1 MKKRIS
7 ALLLSVV
14 LCLGM
19 LSMNAL
25 AADDSSSTAQSIA
38 TGQAKGT
45 TITVNAGAGNA
56 NKLCA
61 LWGDENFT
69 KLLLLFYTDA
79 SGNAAITVDKA
90 LETTDTYYVGVQ
102 GAAGNAVKV
111 DIKDNTEAP
120 DTNKVAT
127 PAISPNGG
135 SFTGSQQVTI
145 TCSTSEATIYYTLDG
160 TEPTTSS
167 TAYTAPF
174 TISGTTTVKAIAVKD
189 GMTNSDVATAV
200 FTKNSGGST
209 TPGGGSSGGGGGG
222 GGGKRHDSS
231 TTNKNPTTPDNYGNN
246 GSTSGMKFTDVATSS
261 WYYSAVKYM
270 QDKGLMAGTSTT
282 TFSPDVTTTRA
293 MIVTILYRM
302 ENEPSATASTF
313 PDVAAGQWYS
323 NAVAW
328 AAANGIVSGYDNGNF
343 GPEDIITREQMA
355 AILFRYASFK
365 GYDVTKTAN
374 LSTYGDGTQVSEY
387 AQSSMQWANGAG
399 LITGTDTNLLLPTG
413 SATRAQV
420 ASILMRFLENVAR

>member
-25 AADDSSSTAQSIA
+25 AAESDGIVIKAIGTEGQTAINVTA
-38 TGQAKGT
+38 DA
-45 TITVNAGAGNA
+45 NNA

-61 LWGDENFT
+61 LWGDSAYKE
-69 KLLLLFYTDA
+69 LLLLFYTDA
-79 SGNAAITVDKA
+79 SGNATVTVDKA
-90 LETTDTYYVGVQ
+90 LEASDTYFVGVQ
-102 GAAGNAVKV
+102 GATGNATKV
-111 DIKDNTEAP
+111 DITTTTTP
-120 DTNKVAT
+120 DTNTVAT
-127 PAISPNGG
+127 PVISPNSGT
-135 SFTGSQQVTI
+135 FTSSQEVTI
-145 TCSTSEATIYYTLDG
+145 TCATEGAIIYYTVDG
-160 TEPTTSS
+160 TDPSTSS
-167 TAYTAPF
+167 TKYEKSF
-174 TISGTTTVKAIAVKD
+174 TISATTTVKAIAVKE
-189 GMTNSDVATAV
+189 GMKNSAVATAT
-200 FTKNSGGST
+200 FTKSSGGGA
-209 TPGGGSSGGGGGG
+209 TPGGSSGGGGGG
-222 GGGKRHDSS
+222 GGGKRHDS

-282 TFSPDVTTTRA
+282 TFSPDMTTTRA

-302 ENEPSATASTF
+302 ENEPAATASTF

-374 LSTYGDGTQVSEY
+374 LSAYGDGTQVSEY

-399 LITGTDTNLLLPTG
+399 LIIGTDTNLLLPTG

-420 ASILMRFLENVAR
+420 ASILMRFLENIAK

>member
-25 AADDSSSTAQSIA
+25 AAESDGIVIKAIGTEGQTAINVTA
-38 TGQAKGT
+38 DA
-45 TITVNAGAGNA
+45 NNA

-61 LWGDENFT
+61 LWGDKDFT

-79 SGNAAITVDKA
+79 SGNATVTVDTA
-90 LETTDTYYVGVQ
+90 LTKNASYYVGVQ
-102 GAAGNAVKV
+102 GETKAVQV
-111 DIKDNTEAP
+111 QIKDADPSTS
-120 DTNKVAT
+120 DTVKT
-127 PAISPNGG
+127 PVISSKDGTT
-135 SFTGSQQVTI
+135 FTSTQEVTI
-145 TCSTSEATIYYTLDG
+145 TCATEGATIYYTTDG
-160 TEPTTSS
+160 TDPSTSS
-167 TAYTAPF
+167 TKYEKSF
-174 TISGTTTVKAIAVKD
+174 TISATTTVKAIAVKE
-189 GMTNSDVATAV
+189 GMKNSAVATAT
-200 FTKNSGGST
+200 FTKSSGGGT
-209 TPGGGSSGGGGGG
+209 TPGGSSGGGGGG
-222 GGGKRHDSS
+222 GGGKRHDS
-231 TTNKNPTTPDNYGNN
+231 TTTDKNPTTPDNYGNN

-282 TFSPDVTTTRA
+282 TFSPDMTTTRA

-302 ENEPSATASTF
+302 ENEPAATASTF

-374 LSTYGDGTQVSEY
+374 LSAYGDGTQVSEY

-420 ASILMRFLENVAR
+420 ASILMRFLENIAK

>member
-25 AADDSSSTAQSIA
+25 AVDTGSSTVAPDS
-38 TGQAKGT
+38 T
-45 TITVNAGAGNA
+45 TITATGTAGEKSISVKADA

-61 LWGDENFT
+61 LWGDSAYKE
-69 KLLLLFYTDA
+69 LLLLFYTDA
-79 SGNAAITVDKA
+79 SGNATVTVDKA
-90 LETTDTYYVGVQ
+90 LEASDTYFVGVQ
-102 GAAGNAVKV
+102 GATGNATKV
-111 DIKDNTEAP
+111 DITTTTTP
-120 DTNKVAT
+120 DTNTVAT
-127 PAISPNGG
+127 PVISPNSGT
-135 SFTGSQQVTI
+135 FTSSQEVTI
-145 TCSTSEATIYYTLDG
+145 TCATEGAIIYYTVDG
-160 TEPTTSS
+160 TDPSTSS
-167 TAYTAPF
+167 TKYEKSF
-174 TISGTTTVKAIAVKD
+174 TISATTTVKAIAVKE
-189 GMTNSDVATAV
+189 GMKNSAVATAT
-200 FTKNSGGST
+200 FTKSSGGGA
-209 TPGGGSSGGGGGG
+209 TPGGSSGGGGGG
-222 GGGKRHDSS
+222 GGGKRHDS

-282 TFSPDVTTTRA
+282 TFSPDMTTTRA

-302 ENEPSATASTF
+302 ENEPAATASTF

-374 LSTYGDGTQVSEY
+374 LSAYGDGTQVSEY

-399 LITGTDTNLLLPTG
+399 LIIGTDTNLLLPTG

-420 ASILMRFLENVAR
+420 ASILMRFLENIAK

>member
-25 AADDSSSTAQSIA
+25 AVDTGSSTVAPDS
-38 TGQAKGT
+38 T
-45 TITVNAGAGNA
+45 TITATGTAGEKSISVKADA

-61 LWGDENFT
+61 LWGDSAYKE
-69 KLLLLFYTDA
+69 LLLLFYTDA
-79 SGNAAITVDKA
+79 SGNATVTVDKA
-90 LETTDTYYVGVQ
+90 LEASDTYFVGVQ
-102 GAAGNAVKV
+102 GATGNATKV
-111 DIKDNTEAP
+111 DITTTTTP
-120 DTNKVAT
+120 DTNTVAT
-127 PAISPNGG
+127 PVISPNSGT
-135 SFTGSQQVTI
+135 FTSSQEVTI
-145 TCSTSEATIYYTLDG
+145 TCATEGAIIYYTVDG
-160 TEPTTSS
+160 TDPSTSS
-167 TAYTAPF
+167 TKYEKSF
-174 TISGTTTVKAIAVKD
+174 TISATTTVKAIAVKE
-189 GMTNSDVATAV
+189 GMKNSAVATAT
-200 FTKNSGGST
+200 FTKSSGGGA
-209 TPGGGSSGGGGGG
+209 TPGGSSGGGGGG
-222 GGGKRHDSS
+222 GGGKRHDS

-282 TFSPDVTTTRA
+282 TFSPDMTTTRA

-302 ENEPSATASTF
+302 ENEPAATASTF

-365 GYDVTKTAN
+365 GYDVTKTAD
-374 LSTYGDGTQVSEY
+374 LSAFADAAQVSAY
-387 AQSSMQWANGAG
+387 AADAMKWANAAG
-399 LITGTDTNLLLPTG
+399 LISGTSATTLAPAG
-413 SATRAQV
+413 SATRAQA
-420 ASILMRFLENVAR
+420 ASILMRFCENVAK